1 MSPGAV
7 RRLETDV
14 GRCGERSA
22 QGSRCHLQV
31 PRLDAESQSPDRPL
45 ELARA
50 PGGQKQKLRQLLVT
64 PILSRVKQ
72 ISLHLEFQAN
82 LEYTVRHSL

>member
-1 MSPGAV
+1 MASETLLSVYPKPMHWVSPGAV
-7 RRLETDV
+7 RRLEAHV

-22 QGSRCHLQV
+22 QDCRCHLQV

-50 PGGQKQKLRQLLVT
+50 TGGQKQKL
-64 PILSRVKQ
+64 
-72 ISLHLEFQAN
+72 
-82 LEYTVRHSL
+82 